1 MTISSPRAAPARW
14 CTNPSSPA
22 MVFSVLGSLI
32 TTISAPCW
40 LPALPDQRP
49 TSRMSRSAS
58 SGSAVFLNSRTA
70 RRLRRKSVRL
80 CAVSVSAI
88 LLPRVVLSELVCH
101 ARHGPSTDRP
111 AVMLAAPW
119 GGPSLPDVSFGDLL
133 LVTAVAFAAPFT
145 LGLFP
150 ALRLPAVVVEI
161 LAGIVLGPSLMG
173 WLRVDLPVQI
183 LSLIGLAFLLFL
195 AGMEISF

>member
-58 SGSAVFLNSRTA
+58 SGTAVFLNSRTA

-88 LLPRVVLSELVCH
+88 LLPRVGPVRVSLPRPSWPE
-101 ARHGPSTDRP
+101 HGGLGRRPYLGHGLGQRTDR
-111 AVMLAAPW
+111 L
-119 GGPSLPDVSFGDLL
+119 
-133 LVTAVAFAAPFT
+133 
-145 LGLFP
+145 
-150 ALRLPAVVVEI
+150 
-161 LAGIVLGPSLMG
+161 
-173 WLRVDLPVQI
+173 VDLF
-183 LSLIGLAFLLFL
+183 GLNQNGRQEADC
-195 AGMEISF
+195 GWPGR